1 MKSGYGASMFRKG
14 FFLLCLLVT
23 SLMTATV
30 LHAQEFAGQP
40 QLECSGEVHAQQNGQ
55 PSSGDAEK
63 AMTQHHGC
71 HSVSSFLN
79 AAHAAQQMPMPA
91 TNIYVLPRA
100 DALVSLRVGPGLRPP
115 IA

>member
-1 MKSGYGASMFRKG
+1 MFRKS
-14 FFLLCLLVT
+14 FLLLCLLVT

-40 QLECSGEVHAQQNGQ
+40 QLECSGEMHTQQDGQ

-71 HSVSSFLN
+71 HSVSSFLS
-79 AAHAAQQMPMPA
+79 AAAPAPRMPISA
-91 TNIYVLPRA
+91 TNIYALPRA
-100 DALVSLRVGPGLRPP
+100 DALTTRPVGPDLRPP